1 MKIDRT
7 GGLCP
12 ESGIRNL
19 LTQGTSPHKQL
30 QCLVLTTNGYKEEN
44 FKKVEEQKHFKMF
57 S

>member
-19 LTQGTSPHKQL
+19 LTQGNSPHKQL